1 MKLNS
6 EITHNIYL
14 IVSVLSLVDSNRED
28 VVALGNPSKESDT
41 WKGKC
46 EATEKK
52 FLTFHKDLA
61 EFVEYI

>member
-14 IVSVLSLVDSNRED
+14 IMSLLSLVAAGRED
-28 VVALGNPSKESDT
+28 VLGLGNPSKERDT

-46 EATEKK
+46 EAMEQK

-61 EFVEYI
+61 EFVE